1 MAARYFT
8 LEEANELLPQ
18 IASSMERALQIH
30 GLLRGALAQLGQAG
44 VQVSADV
51 LTGETMVRAPA
62 EIERLIVHARMLY
75 TSLQDEMGAIEALGA
90 EVKDVES
97 GLVDFHSF
105 LDGTEEVLL
114 CWRIGEARI
123 EHYHGLTTG
132 FAGRKPT
139 AGHSFVAAP
148 SASPD

>member
-1 MAARYFT
+1 
-8 LEEANELLPQ
+8 
-18 IASSMERALQIH
+18 MERALQIH
-30 GLLRGALAQLGQAG
+30 GLLRQALAQLGQAG
-44 VQVSADV
+44 VQISGDV
-51 LTGETMVRAPA
+51 LTGETTVRAPP

-75 TSLQDEMGAIEALGA
+75 TSLQDEVGAIEGLGA

-105 LDGTEEVLL
+105 LDGAEEVLL
-114 CWRIGEARI
+114 CWRIGEPAI

-139 AGHSFVAAP
+139 RGHAFAATP
-148 SASPD
+148 PGSPD